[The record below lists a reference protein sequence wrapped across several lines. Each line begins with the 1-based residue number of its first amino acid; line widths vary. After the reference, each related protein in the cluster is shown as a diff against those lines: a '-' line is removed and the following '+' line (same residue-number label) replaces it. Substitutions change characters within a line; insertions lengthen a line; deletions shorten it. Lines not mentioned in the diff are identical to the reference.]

1 MFTTKEESPAH
12 TGSASKV
19 LNQRP
24 PDSLLINHKEKKY
37 PFCIVWTKAPTIT
50 SFFPCFGHV
59 GIAGYFFSMKRN
71 SALAFSFLDLMVKS
85 MIMLVTQ
92 WRLVKHLILLSC
104 LSFFKS
110 DHFAYDVPYKYV
122 QLNLQNINFAEFD
135 KALRVTDSKFHQT
148 KVNMLFQRLSC

>member
-1 MFTTKEESPAH
+1 MFTTKEDSLAH
-12 TGSASKV
+12 NDSASKV
-19 LNQRP
+19 LNQSH
-24 PDSLLINHKEKKY
+24 PDSLLINHNEKNY

-59 GIAGYFFSMKRN
+59 GIAGYFFSMKCD
-71 SALAFSFLDLMVKS
+71 SLLAFPFLDLMVKS

-92 WRLVKHLILLSC
+92 WRLVKRLIQLSR

-110 DHFAYDVPYKYV
+110 DNFAYDVPYKYV
-122 QLNLQNINFAEFD
+122 QLNLQGINLAEFD